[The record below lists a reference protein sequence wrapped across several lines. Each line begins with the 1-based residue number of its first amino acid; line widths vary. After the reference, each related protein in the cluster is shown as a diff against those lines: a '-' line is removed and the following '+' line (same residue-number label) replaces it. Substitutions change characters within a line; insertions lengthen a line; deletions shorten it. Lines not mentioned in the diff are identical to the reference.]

1 MAKIKRLAI
10 QNVSKDVGQMEL
22 AWSMSGNEN
31 GTIILENVCQLG
43 KNLEYT
49 CHMTKPLQSSVFAQ
63 EMLTTFVY
71 TENLYEYS

>member
-1 MAKIKRLAI
+1 
-10 QNVSKDVGQMEL
+10 
-22 AWSMSGNEN
+22 MSGNEN